1 MIRYAGVRLVQG
13 AVALFSVVSVVF
25 VLGRLSG
32 DSAALLAP
40 ADATPEQI
48 AEVRQSLGLD
58 RSIFVQYIEYFRNLI
73 IGDFGESTSFRIP
86 VSELVIPAMVNTAK
100 LALVGFMIALVVGV
114 ILGAVAAF
122 RAHTSYDLGVR
133 VVSVLGQ
140 SVPSFWLGMLLVL
153 LFSVTLGWLPAFGDV
168 GLQSYILPALALAAL
183 PMAAIARITRSAA
196 LEILNRDQTLFQRT
210 KGGSTRVLV
219 SHVLRN
225 ASLPV
230 VTLAGI
236 QLGVMFSGT
245 IVVENL
251 FAWPGV
257 GQLAIQAIQARDF
270 ALIQGIVIVNTIVFI
285 VLLFLVDLSYGF
297 LDPRVRTRSRK
308 KTLIQK
314 SPDSE
319 RDEVRA

>member
-1 MIRYAGVRLVQG
+1 MIRYAGVRLAQG
-13 AVALFSVVSVVF
+13 VVALFFVVSVVF

-58 RSIFVQYIEYFRNLI
+58 RSIFVQYIEYFRNLVL
-73 IGDFGESTSFRIP
+73 GDFGESTSFRVS
-86 VSELVIPAMVNTAK
+86 VSELVMPAMFNTAK
-100 LALVGFMIALVVGV
+100 LALVGFAIALVVG
-114 ILGAVAAF
+114 IALGTVAAF
-122 RAHTSYDLGVR
+122 RAHTPYDLGVR

-183 PMAAIARITRSAA
+183 PMAAIARITRSAV

-219 SHVLRN
+219 IHVLRN

-270 ALIQGIVIVNTIVFI
+270 ALIQGIVLVNTIVFI
-285 VLLFLVDLSYGF
+285 VLLFLVDLSYGV
-297 LDPRVRTRSRK
+297 LDPRVRSTSRT
-308 KTLIQK
+308 KTPVQVVAA
-314 SPDSE
+314 DNRE
-319 RDEVRA
+319 EVRA